1 VASPLTT
8 SQASRRHNLVA
19 TVVMVFAVYTGFAF
33 VLPFLPLFVGALG
46 VEETEMQALWAGA
59 LIAVSP
65 LIAGGLSPWW
75 GRLADRR
82 GHKAVAA
89 LALVA
94 YVVLLALHASV
105 RNVGELLAL
114 RVGVGIFGGLGPIG
128 LAMAAAQAPREDAG
142 RPVGLVQA
150 AQILAAAVG
159 PLAGG
164 LLADAI
170 GFRRTFLA
178 AAALCAVALVLLVVV
193 YRDDVRSPETAAHG
207 AGGGLGLVLRF
218 PGVLGLL
225 AVLFTVNFV
234 WRSFTPILP
243 LQIRELG
250 ESTEHLAT
258 ATGILIAAYSVAA
271 AASATLLGRAS
282 RTRSPRRLLL
292 ATLLGAA
299 PVVMA
304 MALAPSFRVLVT
316 LGVVGGLVS
325 GGSLTLCYTM
335 GGLKV
340 PESVRT
346 TAFGF
351 FAGAALFGGAVAPFA
366 AGLLA
371 HVSLRAIY
379 WADGVILVGLAAV
392 VAGQEARATR
402 AAERSEPSPEST
414 G

>member
-1 VASPLTT
+1 VTT
-8 SQASRRHNLVA
+8 GAVSRRHNLVA

-46 VEETEMQALWAGA
+46 VEEMEMQALWAGA

-65 LIAGGLSPWW
+65 LIAGLLSPWW
-75 GRLADRR
+75 GRLADRH
-82 GHKAVAA
+82 GHRSIAA
-89 LALVA
+89 TALVA
-94 YVVLLALHASV
+94 YVVLLALHAFV
-105 RNVGELLAL
+105 RDVGELLAL

-164 LLADAI
+164 LLADSI

-178 AAALCAVALVLLVVV
+178 AAALCAVALALLLAV
-193 YRDDVRSPETAAHG
+193 YRDEARSADAAAHA
-207 AGGGLGLVLRF
+207 AGGGLGVVLRF

-225 AVLFTVNFV
+225 AVLFAVNFV

-250 ESTEHLAT
+250 EPPERLAT
-258 ATGILIAAYSVAA
+258 ATGLLIAAYSVAA

-282 RTRSPRRLLL
+282 RTRPPRRLLL
-292 ATLLGAA
+292 ATLVGAA

-304 MALAPSFRVLVT
+304 MALAPSFPVLVT
-316 LGVVGGLVS
+316 FGVIGGLVS

-335 GGLKV
+335 GGLRV
-340 PESVRT
+340 PESLRT

-371 HVSLRAIY
+371 HLSLRAIY
-379 WADGVILVGLAAV
+379 WADGFILVALAAV
-392 VAGQEARATR
+392 VAGQETR
-402 AAERSEPSPEST
+402 QTRDAERSRQPSPEGTS
-414 G
+414 